1 MLRARKLLIL
11 AALLAAPLPALAQSA
26 ETPVPGKTNAGK
38 PATASSETGSPLGLT
53 SVEGILSTIFQSG
66 QSSFSGTGLRL
77 HLHPSR
83 MMEGFSLVP
92 SLEYWRNSNELDTFG
107 IKSTEKDATLGIEF
121 RYNFPRESAFK
132 PYLGIGYGLHFLS
145 SEFEATTLGIS
156 GNDSVTLGG
165 VSALGGISMPITDRL
180 VNVFELKFH
189 YLSDNSQTKLNYGL
203 AWNF

>member
-26 ETPVPGKTNAGK
+26 DTPVPGGAKP
-38 PATASSETGSPLGLT
+38 PATATPTDKSSPLGVT

-83 MMEGFSLVP
+83 LMEGFSLVP
-92 SLEYWRNSNELDTFG
+92 SLEYWRNSNQLDTFG

-121 RYNFPRESAFK
+121 RYQFPRESAFK
-132 PYLGIGYGLHFLS
+132 PYLGVGYGLHFLS
-145 SEFEATTLGIS
+145 SEFEATTLGIDGS
-156 GNDSVTLGG
+156 DSVTLGG
-165 VSALGGISMPITDRL
+165 VSVLGGLSMPITERL
-180 VNVFELKFH
+180 LNVFELKFH
-189 YLSDNSQTKLNYGL
+189 YLPDNSQTKLNYGL

>member
-11 AALLAAPLPALAQSA
+11 AALLAAPLPALGQSA
-26 ETPVPGKTNAGK
+26 ETPVPGKSNTGK
-38 PATASSETGSPLGLT
+38 PATASTENSSPLGVF
-53 SVEGILSTIFQSG
+53 SVEAVLSTIFQSG

-77 HLHPSR
+77 HMHPSR

-132 PYLGIGYGLHFLS
+132 PYLGVGYGLHFLS
-145 SEFEATTLGIS
+145 SEFEATTLGLE

-165 VSALGGISMPITDRL
+165 VSALAGISMPITERL
-180 VNVFELKFH
+180 INVFELKYH
-189 YLSDNSQTKLNYGL
+189 HLSDNGQTKLNYGL

>member
-1 MLRARKLLIL
+1 MLLARRLLIL

-26 ETPVPGKTNAGK
+26 DTPVPGTPNTAG
-38 PATASSETGSPLGLT
+38 TETSSPLGVT

-83 MMEGFSLVP
+83 LMEGFSLVP

-132 PYLGIGYGLHFLS
+132 PYLGVGYGLHFMS
-145 SEFEATTLGIS
+145 SEFEATTLGLEGS
-156 GNDSVTLGG
+156 DSVTLGG
-165 VSALGGISMPITDRL
+165 VSVLGGISMPITERL
-180 VNVFELKFH
+180 INVFELKFH